1 VVPRDDVRWAH
12 LTAPPDFVVRTLRG
26 AAAPTKTAVMTELA
40 RLFEFPAYFGNNW
53 DALYDC
59 LTDLAWLPAAGYVI
73 VVTDAHQLL
82 VRREADYTS
91 FTDVMNDV
99 GKSWATP
106 EASGSSRAAL
116 PFHLVLVVPEDHVAA
131 RGDWHAPRLRDCD
144 EKTRRPGRHH

>member
-12 LTAPPDFVVRTLRG
+12 LAAPPDFVVRTLRG

-40 RLFEFPAYFGNNW
+40 RLLEFPSYFGNNW

-82 VRREADYTS
+82 VRREAD
-91 FTDVMNDV
+91 FTTFVDVMNDV
-99 GKSWATP
+99 GKHWATP
-106 EASGSSRAAL
+106 EASEAVRVAL
-116 PFHLVLVVPEDHVAA
+116 PFHLVLVVSEDHVGA
-131 RGDWHAPRLRDCD
+131 RGDWRAPRW
-144 EKTRRPGRHH
+144 HH